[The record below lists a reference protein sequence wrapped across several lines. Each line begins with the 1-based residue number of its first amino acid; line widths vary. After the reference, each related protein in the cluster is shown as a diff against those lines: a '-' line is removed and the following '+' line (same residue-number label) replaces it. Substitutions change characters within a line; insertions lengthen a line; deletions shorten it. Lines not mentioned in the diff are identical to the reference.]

1 MAIAIPLDRKPDRNP
16 FSRAAVAL
24 LAAAVAASLALLGI
38 GPRWSLLP
46 PAVLF
51 GWSQLG
57 GA

>member
-1 MAIAIPLDRKPDRNP
+1 MSIAIPLDRNP

-24 LAAAVAASLALLGI
+24 LAAALAASLALL
-38 GPRWSLLP
+38 PAQARWSLLP
-46 PAVLF
+46 LAVVF